1 MTQHLSQKIRI
12 LSLLSIILVLYIH
25 SGFHDYPNEIQGMTF
40 NFKLQEAISGMLG
53 RCAVPLFYA
62 ISGYLFFLGL
72 DDGKEKAD
80 YGKLGIKIKKRLRT
94 LFVPYIIACLFPAA
108 FYFIMEQIP
117 FCGKFLNG
125 GGNFSENLK
134 RPLHELIVFIYFDS
148 GSGTPYAFHLW
159 FLRDLIFIVILSPVL
174 LYLRSLI
181 GKYTVC
187 GILFVMSFLMIPY
200 FPILGMF
207 WFMFGSCFL
216 DKLSNLKSVFIPVSF
231 LLLCIVQMSCP
242 SGYWKYLNIPIIIL
256 GMVSIWIVYDKICP
270 KTFDIRDHKVLMT
283 VCSFTFFIYLFHEPT
298 LNIVRK
304 IIIIPFHH
312 SSFGFAVSYLLSP
325 WIFAFIC
332 IIVGMAFKK
341 VLPRVYNICV
351 GGR

>member
-1 MTQHLSQKIRI
+1 MNQYLSQKIRI
-12 LSLLSIILVLYIH
+12 LSFLSIILVLYIH
-25 SGFHDYPNEIQGMTF
+25 SGFHDYPHEIHGMMF

-72 DDGKEKAD
+72 DDGNNKAD
-80 YGKLGIKIKKRLRT
+80 YGKLGIKIKKRCRT
-94 LFVPYIIACLFPAA
+94 LLVPYIIACLFPVA

-125 GGNFSENLK
+125 GYFSENLK
-134 RPLHELIVFIYFDS
+134 KPLYELIAFLYFDS
-148 GSGTPYAFHLW
+148 GSGTPFAFHLW

-187 GILFVMSFLMIPY
+187 GILFAMSFLTIPY
-200 FPILGMF
+200 YIPILELF

-231 LLLCIVQMSCP
+231 LLLCIVQMSYLSDCL
-242 SGYWKYLNIPIIIL
+242 KCLNIPIIIL
-256 GMVSIWIVYDKICP
+256 GMVSMWIIYDKLCP
-270 KTFDIRDHKVLMT
+270 KTFDIRNYKVIGT
-283 VCSFTFFIYLFHEPT
+283 ACSFTFFIYLFHEPT
-298 LNIVRK
+298 LNVVRK
-304 IIIIPFHH
+304 TIIIPFHH
-312 SSFGFAVSYLLSP
+312 SSIGFAVSYLASP
-325 WIFAFIC
+325 WIFALIWIF
-332 IIVGMAFKK
+332 VGMAFKK
-341 VLPRVYNICV
+341 VLPRVYDLFT

>member
-1 MTQHLSQKIRI
+1 MQMIQYLSQKIRI
-12 LSLLSIILVLYIH
+12 LSFLSIILVLYIH

-72 DDGKEKAD
+72 DNGKDKVN
-80 YGKLGIKIKKRLRT
+80 YGKLGMKIKKRFRT

-134 RPLHELIVFIYFDS
+134 KPLHELIVFLYFDS
-148 GSGTPYAFHLW
+148 GSGTPFAFHLW
-159 FLRDLIFIVILSPVL
+159 FLRDLIFIVILSPAL
-174 LYLRSLI
+174 LCLRSLI

-187 GILFVMSFLMIPY
+187 GILFVISFITIPY
-200 FPILGMF
+200 IPIFGMF

-216 DKLSNLKSVFIPVSF
+216 DKLSMMKSLFIPVSF
-231 LLLCIVQMSCP
+231 LLLCIVQMSYP
-242 SGYWKYLNIPIIIL
+242 VYFWKYFNIPIIVL
-256 GMVSIWIVYDKICP
+256 GIASIWIVYDKICP
-270 KTFDIRDHKVLMT
+270 KTFDIALMT
-283 VCSFTFFIYLFHEPT
+283 MCSFTFFIYLFHEPT

-312 SSFGFAVSYLLSP
+312 SSFGFAVSYLVSP
-325 WIFAFIC
+325 WIFAFIW
-332 IIVGMAFKK
+332 IIVGMSFRKA
-341 VLPRVYNICV
+341 LPRVYNICV

>member
-1 MTQHLSQKIRI
+1 MTQYLSQKIRI
-12 LSLLSIILVLYIH
+12 LSFLSIILVLYIH

-40 NFKLQEAISGMLG
+40 NFKLQEVISGMLG

-62 ISGYLFFLGL
+62 ISEYLFFLGL
-72 DDGKEKAD
+72 DDGKEKDD
-80 YGKLGIKIKKRLRT
+80 YGKLGIKIKKRFRT

-108 FYFIMEQIP
+108 FYFIMEQI
-117 FCGKFLNG
+117 
-125 GGNFSENLK
+125 
-134 RPLHELIVFIYFDS
+134 
-148 GSGTPYAFHLW
+148 
-159 FLRDLIFIVILSPVL
+159 
-174 LYLRSLI
+174 
-181 GKYTVC
+181 
-187 GILFVMSFLMIPY
+187 
-200 FPILGMF
+200 
-207 WFMFGSCFL
+207 
-216 DKLSNLKSVFIPVSF
+216 F
-231 LLLCIVQMSCP
+231 LLLCIVQMSYFSDC
-242 SGYWKYLNIPIIIL
+242 WKYLNIPIIIL
-256 GMVSIWIVYDKICP
+256 GMVSVWIVYDKICP
-270 KTFDIRDHKVLMT
+270 NTFDIRNHKILMT

-312 SSFGFAVSYLLSP
+312 SSFGFAVSYLLNP